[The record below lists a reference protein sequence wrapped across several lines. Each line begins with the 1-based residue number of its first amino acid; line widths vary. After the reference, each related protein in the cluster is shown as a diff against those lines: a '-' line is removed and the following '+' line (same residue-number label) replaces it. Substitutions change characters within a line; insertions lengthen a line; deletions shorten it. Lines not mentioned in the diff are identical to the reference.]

1 MFRVLPPD
9 IMFGRRAGRRTQ
21 DAGDAQN
28 TPQAQ
33 QYSLNCLTPGTR
45 MSVSFLSAAADR
57 AAALNSAAKQ
67 EPRDG
72 AMVFDGVDVR
82 QVWQVYEKKE
92 ILGTG
97 AFGTVYRAQ
106 DRVTGTI
113 VAVKQLQKDKAAEAG
128 AEDEA
133 LHEFQACARLSHP
146 HIMRAFSFFDAPQAV
161 YLVSELAG
169 GGELNDYLAQH
180 KELNTERGIANVASQ
195 VLAALIFMHEANS
208 VHHDIKPPNILVTSQ
223 KWSCDTS
230 GVTPVVLLGDFGTCR
245 LRHASRASMRA
256 GPLVR
261 KKSLASHALL
271 GALTSSDG
279 QLDVLGTPEYCGPEV
294 FEGKSG
300 YRTDVY
306 ALGVTLFELLSGEKP
321 FEVVWGDMFDD
332 SFDADASARYAQM
345 SDIQLPANLARLKGV
360 SPDGVACI
368 GRMLD
373 KRYDARPTA
382 KQCSDEGWFRQAAS
396 PDAYFSETTRKSATE
411 TALSDEEA
419 EQRARRMQ
427 RRASACFCGKALSNL
442 VASRISDEV
451 LRREKALFMRADGIG
466 EVDGKLDAAELHA
479 LFAAEG
485 WDAERAQR
493 AVGALATDGSS
504 GLGFNDWVAAT
515 IDLNTT
521 TSKAVAAQV
530 RALFDELDR
539 DGSGQ
544 ISANELRAHFGSLT
558 AEQEV
563 TVDAFCQSLDTDGD
577 GTVSRAEFGSFW
589 NRM

>member
-1 MFRVLPPD
+1 
-9 IMFGRRAGRRTQ
+9 
-21 DAGDAQN
+21 
-28 TPQAQ
+28 
-33 QYSLNCLTPGTR
+33 
-45 MSVSFLSAAADR
+45 MSASFLSAAADR
-57 AAALNSAAKQ
+57 AAALNSAVKQ
-67 EPRDG
+67 QPDRH
-72 AMVFDGVDVR
+72 
-82 QVWQVYEKKE
+82 VWQVYEKKE

-106 DRVTGTI
+106 DRVTGVT

-128 AEDEA
+128 AEQEA
-133 LHEFQACARLSHP
+133 LHEFQTCARLSHP
-146 HIMRAFSFFDAPQAV
+146 HIMRTFSYFDAPQAY

-180 KELNTERGIANVASQ
+180 KDLNTERGIANVASQ
-195 VLAALIFMHEANS
+195 VLSALIFMHEKSA
-208 VHHDIKPPNILVTSQ
+208 VHHDIKPPNILVTTQ

-230 GVTPVVLLGDFGTCR
+230 GVTPLVVLGDFGTCR
-245 LRHASRASMRA
+245 LRHASRASMMRA
-256 GPLVR
+256 GGRTVR
-261 KKSLASHALL
+261 KKSLASHALQA
-271 GALTSSDG
+271 ALAASDG
-279 QLDVLGTPEYCGPEV
+279 QIDVLGTPEYCGPEV

-345 SDIQLPANLARLKGV
+345 SDVQLPADLTRLKGI

-368 GRMLD
+368 GRMLS
-373 KRYDARPTA
+373 KQYDARPTA
-382 KQCSDEGWFRQAAS
+382 KECSEEAWFRQAAS
-396 PDAYFSETTRKSATE
+396 PDAYFSETTRKSATD
-411 TALSDEEA
+411 TALCDEA

-427 RRASACFCGKALSNL
+427 RRASAGFCCKALSNL

-451 LRREKALFMRADGIG
+451 LRREKALFMRADGEGG
-466 EVDGKLDAAELHA
+466 EVDGKLNAAELHA

-493 AVGALATDGSS
+493 AVSSLAKDGSS

-515 IDLNTT
+515 MDLNTT
-521 TSKAVAAQV
+521 TSQAVAAQV
-530 RALFDELDR
+530 RALFEELDR

-558 AEQEV
+558 AEQELA
-563 TVDAFCQSLDTDGD
+563 VDAFFQSLDTDGD
-577 GTVSRAEFGSFW
+577 GTVSRAEFASFW